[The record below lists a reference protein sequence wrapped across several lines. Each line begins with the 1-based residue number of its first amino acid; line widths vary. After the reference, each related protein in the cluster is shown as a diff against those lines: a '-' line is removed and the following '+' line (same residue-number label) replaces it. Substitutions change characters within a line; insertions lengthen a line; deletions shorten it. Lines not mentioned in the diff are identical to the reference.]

1 KKKYHGRHQVGHIL
15 KWAFSSCHYIALD
28 ISILL
33 GSEILIQESLLEFAS
48 FCHGINNKPTLR
60 MADDFTPERGDVPD
74 QTGSAEQDPA
84 QIVAKALLCFND
96 KYVYSSCEESYRLN
110 ESGDLKVPAAKTD
123 EYCNGPCLQETH
135 LVLDCVDNILSN
147 FLFYNKATV
156 QDVRDTIR
164 AGCGYGEERGKF
176 DVPEHIKAE
185 GSKAYKAA
193 NYQIL
198 IGLVA

>member
-1 KKKYHGRHQVGHIL
+1 MALTIRQLSVL
-15 KWAFSSCHYIALD
+15 AAAFIYLSAFYCKI
-28 ISILL
+28 
-33 GSEILIQESLLEFAS
+33 G
-48 FCHGINNKPTLR
+48 
-60 MADDFTPERGDVPD
+60 MADDFTSERGDVPD
-74 QTGSAEQDPA
+74 QIGSAEQDPA

-110 ESGDLKVPAAKTD
+110 EGGDLKVPAAKTD

-156 QDVRDTIR
+156 QDVRDTIQ

-176 DVPEHIKAE
+176 DVAEHIKAE

-198 IGLVA
+198 IGLVAMIMGNGLLF